1 MRGLPSYFYPRSPCG
16 ERHLIAVSRPHGGDF
31 YPRSPCGERRYSLRP
46 PPARGEISIHALL
59 AESDHA
65 RVGVAAGAVIS
76 IHALLAESDVLRQGL
91 GSWSSYFYPRS
102 PCGERQQFGR
112 LCFQRQPISI
122 HALLAESDYLSN
134 NSRHFLRPFLSTLS
148 LRRATQ
154 TNTGSNESGEFLSTL
169 SLRRATNSLVRCSC
183 TIDISIHALLA
194 ESDNFLTARF
204 THREISIHAL
214 LAESDAWPVGIS
226 HHRRISI
233 HALLAESDLSLRVSI
248 FGSPSFLST
257 LSLRRATMILLPCA
271 AQATH
276 FYPRSPCGE
285 RPVGCLVSMPPWCI
299 SIHALLAESDTLPL
313 LTSRLSAAFLSTLSL
328 RRATQSEP

>member
-1 MRGLPSYFYPRSPCG
+1 MAAISIHALLAESDARLAAF
-16 ERHLIAVSRPHGGDF
+16 AQHGAEDF

-134 NSRHFLRPFLSTLS
+134 NSRHFLRP
-148 LRRATQ
+148 
-154 TNTGSNESGEFLSTL
+154 FLSTL